1 MKQKL
6 LFKTAILIAMVAL
19 GINSFAQNGNAIA
32 GGKPIDG
39 GGGGVIIGPSEGG
52 GKPIDPVGSTAPTI
66 TNNLVTNVTS
76 SGATINFTVNPGN
89 AATTVKVYYGT
100 QSLDS
105 SKDDQAGY
113 NTNISSNGSI
123 ILTNLAPA
131 TTYQFRVEARNNIST
146 ALSPIATFTTLA
158 AIPVYHF
165 QFNGSLLATDGL
177 TSFTYNPVT
186 TPTYKNSTALVI
198 EGINSNAPV
207 ISAVL
212 PNVPLGSSSR
222 TIHLRIKFST
232 DNNPYVESNNVF
244 TYGSMAANHAYGWA
258 QLTQQSVSVIGQPIT
273 NYTTRNIF
281 WGPNDNDIIQNTLDR
296 FSYQNFT
303 FVYDGTTALVYKN
316 GTQIGSKVI
325 TLNTVGT
332 TFWLGSVLGNSR
344 ELVAE
349 LDDLQIFNTALT
361 QAQITAL
368 NTTLPLTLT
377 SLTAK
382 AIATGNQIN
391 WTSASAINVKNII
404 IERSGADN
412 TFTPLA
418 TLPTN
423 ATQYIDTNP
432 LAGDNYYR
440 LTSIDNDG
448 TTNTYEKI
456 ALVKGLAQEISLYP
470 NPVTNGVLNVVAGA
484 DALKSINIINLNGVK
499 VASAQ
504 AINNPKNV
512 VISTNG
518 LAKGVYVLQIT
529 GAKTN
534 TIKKIMIN

>member
-39 GGGGVIIGPSEGG
+39 GGGGVIIGPGEGG
-52 GKPIDPVGSTAPTI
+52 GIKNAAPG
-66 TNNLVTNVTS
+66 VTNVIIS
-76 SGATINFTVNPGN
+76 SITATTATVNFNIVAGSHI
-89 AATTVKVYYGT
+89 ATLNIAYGVGAFT
-100 QSLDS
+100 SNQPSSSFQPSLTSVAS
-105 SKDDQAGY
+105 STMLAGLSP
-113 NTNISSNGSI
+113 N
-123 ILTNLAPA
+123 
-131 TTYQFRVEARNNIST
+131 TTYQLRVEANST
-146 ALSPIATFTTLA
+146 AGNMASLTVNFTTL
-158 AIPVYHF
+158 
-165 QFNGSLLATDGL
+165 
-177 TSFTYNPVT
+177 
-186 TPTYKNSTALVI
+186 
-198 EGINSNAPV
+198 
-207 ISAVL
+207 
-212 PNVPLGSSSR
+212 
-222 TIHLRIKFST
+222 
-232 DNNPYVESNNVF
+232 
-244 TYGSMAANHAYGWA
+244 
-258 QLTQQSVSVIGQPIT
+258 
-273 NYTTRNIF
+273 
-281 WGPNDNDIIQNTLDR
+281 
-296 FSYQNFT
+296 
-303 FVYDGTTALVYKN
+303 
-316 GTQIGSKVI
+316 
-325 TLNTVGT
+325 
-332 TFWLGSVLGNSR
+332 
-344 ELVAE
+344 
-349 LDDLQIFNTALT
+349 
-361 QAQITAL
+361 
-368 NTTLPLTLT
+368 TTLPLTLT

-391 WTSASAINVKNII
+391 WTSASVINVKNII

-418 TLPTN
+418 PLPAN

-456 ALVKGLAQEISLYP
+456 ALVKGLAQEISFYP

-484 DALKSINIINLNGVK
+484 DALKSINIINLKGVK